1 MGLLISSVNLW
12 REPRLQWMW
21 SNFLKIDRCIIK
33 PPTRTRGLHLHK
45 YYLLGWWEIPW
56 SKCMKLERGIQC
68 MKKNKKYY
76 SYAALRWKRFGHTVK
91 KCFKLFVLII
101 WRVAFSW
108 PNNQVS
114 YRIMSLSYHWKRSS
128 IQAYDHWEAYLR
140 FLIETSTFLHKHN
153 LSSVALHLYFYNLW
167 YLNSPSP
174 WALSLTL
181 GTRLIS
187 AITITP
193 TPQLNCIQDNSF
205 QRVSDASSSLFSRL
219 FLSSTRLSREK
230 ASLNPQSL
238 LITTQYIA
246 IDYNQSRWRRET
258 WPLRLLNAARQ
269 QIDGGNR
276 LDHQVHR
283 K

>member
-1 MGLLISSVNLW
+1 
-12 REPRLQWMW
+12 
-21 SNFLKIDRCIIK
+21 
-33 PPTRTRGLHLHK
+33 
-45 YYLLGWWEIPW
+45 
-56 SKCMKLERGIQC
+56 

-108 PNNQVS
+108 ANNQVS

-219 FLSSTRLSREK
+219 FLSSTRLSLEK
-230 ASLNPQSL
+230 ASQSL
-238 LITTQYIA
+238 PYISLQH
-246 IDYNQSRWRRET
+246 NS
-258 WPLRLLNAARQ
+258 
-269 QIDGGNR
+269 NR
-276 LDHQVHR
+276 LQSIKMASRDLTSAFIERRTATNRRR
-283 K
+283 KSSGPPSPSKIKPFGE